1 MNLRFEWGGRWG
13 RRLAEGWRAWR
24 RRRYWTSERQLDYL
38 RTLLQADHRWLAHY
52 KTADALTTRYLAALA
67 PDWYSRVHADACCFR
82 REIGLEPLTALS
94 ALNSTA
100 VRKPPNGPV
109 EPAAQRSAQPGVR
122 HADNE
127 MTI

>member
-1 MNLRFEWGGRWG
+1 MNLRCWS

-38 RTLLQADHRWLAHY
+38 RTLLQADHRWLAHD

-82 REIGLEPLTALS
+82 REIGLEPLTAVS
-94 ALNSTA
+94 ALNSA
-100 VRKPPNGPV
+100 ERVERMRRVSSGELRYVDGPMP
-109 EPAAQRSAQPGVR
+109 ERGW
-122 HADNE
+122 D
-127 MTI
+127 